1 MELYFWLHRLS
12 LHRRSCFGVKVLFEM
27 TVKYGPPWLEF
38 KFRIGKQKL
47 IRQCHSA
54 DSAAFAAWLVWFL
67 PPISCLS
74 QAANPG
80 RRFSRP
86 GVTIAAWRLA
96 AWIRTLTKHAVLLLL
111 TERKLRQL
119 IMVMWGQPNLQADQC
134 GEVGDHALAADPSDT
149 SQDST
154 ACHMHARC
162 QAGKSSQM
170 PRSIIFSS
178 LVLRRSTSL
187 FFFVCVRRTA
197 VELRS
202 IKDVD

>member
-27 TVKYGPPWLEF
+27 TVKYGPPWLQF
-38 KFRIGKQKL
+38 KSICNFIGKQKL

-96 AWIRTLTKHAVLLLL
+96 AWIRTLT
-111 TERKLRQL
+111 
-119 IMVMWGQPNLQADQC
+119 MPW
-134 GEVGDHALAADPSDT
+134 EVEN
-149 SQDST
+149 
-154 ACHMHARC
+154 
-162 QAGKSSQM
+162 QAGS
-170 PRSIIFSS
+170 RSREMAKTKRSYFHV
-178 LVLRRSTSL
+178 LVILLCVSWLMCMHCYIGFTVSERLYRLKCKPSIPNCRS
-187 FFFVCVRRTA
+187 FW
-197 VELRS
+197 
-202 IKDVD
+202 

>member
-12 LHRRSCFGVKVLFEM
+12 LHRRSCFGVKILFEM
-27 TVKYGPPWLEF
+27 TVKYGPPWLQF
-38 KFRIGKQKL
+38 KVRIGKQKL

-54 DSAAFAAWLVWFL
+54 DSTAFAAWLVWFL

-134 GEVGDHALAADPSDT
+134 GEVGEHALAADPSDT
-149 SQDST
+149 VTRLHSMS
-154 ACHMHARC
+154 HARDM
-162 QAGKSSQM
+162 SS
-170 PRSIIFSS
+170 R
-178 LVLRRSTSL
+178 
-187 FFFVCVRRTA
+187 
-197 VELRS
+197 
-202 IKDVD
+202 KK